1 MKAAYFLVASLALA
15 TFISHQAE
23 LTYQAD
29 LNSIQF
35 SNHARSTNR

>member
-15 TFISHQAE
+15 TFIS
-23 LTYQAD
+23 YQAD